1 MSTRRSYRNRQPASS
16 TVLGRRQ
23 DDDDLAPPLSWVTVR
38 HDGDAIPDGSW
49 LVSAGHVLAS
59 VEIATGARQRA
70 RGLLGRDDIDGALLL
85 PRTRWVHSIGMRF
98 VLDVAYLDANGVV
111 LKVGRLK
118 RHRIGPPVWKARQ
131 VVEARAGAFERWGLH
146 VGDRVELRA

>member
-1 MSTRRSYRNRQPASS
+1 M
-16 TVLGRRQ
+16 
-23 DDDDLAPPLSWVTVR
+23 R
-38 HDGDAIPDGSW
+38 HDGDATPDGSW

-59 VEIATGARQRA
+59 VEIATSARGRA

-85 PRTRWVHSIGMRF
+85 PHTRCVHTIGMRF
-98 VLDVAYLDANGVV
+98 PIDVAYLDADGVV

-118 RHRIGPPVWKARQ
+118 RHRVGPIVWKSRQ
-131 VVEARAGAFERWGLH
+131 IVEARAGAFERWGLK